1 MVIRDVTEKDIRQ
14 WSAMRTV
21 LWPDTNDAHMS
32 EIREYFSGTSIDIL
46 QAYIAELAGEIVGFM
61 ELNIR
66 NFAEGSRHS
75 KVPYVEAWYV
85 KPTWQ
90 GRGIGK
96 QLMQRAEQW
105 AKSQGYSELASDTEI
120 GNHRSISIHKHLGFM
135 ETERIV
141 CFLKKL
147 TNA

>member
-1 MVIRDVTEKDIRQ
+1 
-14 WSAMRTV
+14 MRTV

-120 GNHRSISIHKHLGFM
+120 GNHRSIVSAK
-135 ETERIV
+135 
-141 CFLKKL
+141 
-147 TNA
+147 